1 MRAIRRPPPPPPS
14 EDYAGL
20 TMCYNFAMNPIV
32 DAVMCVVTVLN
43 VIVLMLTYEGQS
55 PGMSAF
61 IDVASI
67 VFTGVF
73 TAEAVLKILGLRP
86 FW

>member
-43 VIVLMLTYEGQS
+43 VIVLMLTHEGES
-55 PGMSAF
+55 VGMTNF
-61 IDVASI
+61 IDGASNA
-67 VFTGVF
+67 FTGIF
-73 TAEAVLKILGLRP
+73 TAEAVLKIVGLRP